1 VSYALLLFS
10 QVTLDDFYTLDT
22 NSMTEW
28 NTISKGTYDQQVWMD
43 SEDSDSETDSEES
56 DD

>member
-1 VSYALLLFS
+1 
-10 QVTLDDFYTLDT
+10 
-22 NSMTEW
+22 MTEW